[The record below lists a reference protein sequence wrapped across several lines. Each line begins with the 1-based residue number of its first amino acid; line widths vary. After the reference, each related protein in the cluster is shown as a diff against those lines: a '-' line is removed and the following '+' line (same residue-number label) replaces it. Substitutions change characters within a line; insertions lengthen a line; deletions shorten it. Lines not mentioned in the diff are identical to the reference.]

1 MSDTLNTKE
10 TKLVM
15 RNTEYCTSTIEY
27 NGNSYKMSTEGNLK
41 QIKDKQAENSIIDE
55 MNKGFAEMN
64 LKFDSITKEIKEEM
78 NARFAEVDTRF
89 TEMDTR
95 FTEMNVRLDSLENK
109 LSNVITLNNLKV

>member
-41 QIKDKQAENSIIDE
+41 QIKDKQAEKSIIDE

-78 NARFAEVDTRF
+78 NARFAEVNSRFVEVDTRF
-89 TEMDTR
+89 TEVNTR
-95 FTEMNVRLDSLENK
+95 FIEVNVRLDSLENK
-109 LSNVITLNNLKV
+109 LNNV

>member
-41 QIKDKQAENSIIDE
+41 QIKDKQAENSIIDK
-55 MNKGFAEMN
+55 MDKRFAEMN
-64 LKFDSITKEIKEEM
+64 LKFDSIAKEIKEEM
-78 NARFAEVDTRF
+78 NTRF
-89 TEMDTR
+89 TEVNT
-95 FTEMNVRLDSLENK
+95 RLDSIDNDLKLIKSLPTIAKELSELE
-109 LSNVITLNNLKV
+109 

>member
-89 TEMDTR
+89 TEM
-95 FTEMNVRLDSLENK
+95 NVRLDSLENK
-109 LSNVITLNNLKV
+109 LSNVITLNNLEV